1 MYVLFKH
8 SFLKW
13 TVGEKITNRLFTG
26 PVTVSH
32 KCKIIDKLQQT
43 KKATSHKIRHVSILV
58 KRLSLLCVDVLLY
71 FICVHKILQHI
82 NTKQTQPH
90 TFIIQYC
97 Q

>member
-1 MYVLFKH
+1 MTQIKCIFKH

-43 KKATSHKIRHVSILV
+43 KQEV
-58 KRLSLLCVDVLLY
+58 KLSLG
-71 FICVHKILQHI
+71 
-82 NTKQTQPH
+82 
-90 TFIIQYC
+90 
-97 Q
+97 